1 MSVTIGGDMATASKK
16 AAKKTSSKKA
26 RRKKPVPPTFR
37 RTPKVPN
44 FSEAAIYI
52 ADLCA
57 RESWIGNSYT
67 KGKPIVPNETLIFES
82 INEDGE
88 IETKICRDH
97 VSDEGFLIIYATE
110 LYQRAGIV
118 DELAWRNKSTIN
130 YPNLERLIKAAEL
143 TSAINT
149 KRNRTDVAQGLTFFT
164 TDLVDRYRV
173 WSRNHHRDPER
184 QIARDMVKEL
194 SERLNIYQN
203 GEYLGNQPAL
213 ASRLLNFG
221 FPDLGVYNYS
231 NTIRTG
237 LKLNYPDVQDI
248 LTDYYKLLDD
258 GYRRN
263 WNTLAKF
270 TMPPSQAMSKTVWQR
285 ANNGGWWQRRVY
297 DLALKMYFS
306 DKSSNYFPQFSPKV
320 QENIF
325 VTARAFP

>member
-1 MSVTIGGDMATASKK
+1 MATAAKK
-16 AAKKTSSKKA
+16 TAKKTSSKKA

-67 KGKPIVPNETLIFES
+67 NGKSIVPNKSLNFES
-82 INEDGE
+82 IGEDGKV
-88 IETKICRDH
+88 IETICRDH
-97 VSDEGFLIIYATE
+97 VSDEGFVIIYATE
-110 LYQRAGIV
+110 LFQRAQIV
-118 DELAWRNKSTIN
+118 DVPDWRTKSTIN
-130 YPNLERLIKAAEL
+130 FHNLERLIKAAEL
-143 TSAINT
+143 SSAINT
-149 KRNRTDVAQGLTFFT
+149 NRNKTDVDQGLNFLKNE
-164 TDLVDRYRV
+164 LVDRYRV
-173 WSRNHHRDPER
+173 WNRTHHKVPQRH
-184 QIARDMVKEL
+184 IARDMVIDL
-194 SERLNIYQN
+194 SALLTIYDN
-203 GEYLGNQPAL
+203 GEYIGNQPAL

-221 FPDLGVYNYS
+221 FPDLGVYKYS
-231 NTIRTG
+231 QTIRLG
-237 LKLNYPDVQDI
+237 LKLSSPDVQEVLI
-248 LTDYYKLLDD
+248 EYYKLLDE

-270 TMPPSQAMSKTVWQR
+270 TMPPSQAMSQIVWQR

-306 DKSSNYFPQFSPKV
+306 DKASNYFPQFSPKV

>member
-1 MSVTIGGDMATASKK
+1 MNESIGGDMVT
-16 AAKKTSSKKA
+16 AAKKVA
-26 RRKKPVPPTFR
+26 RKTVRRRTRRRQSIPPTFK

-57 RESWIGNSYT
+57 RESWIGNSYIN
-67 KGKPIVPNETLIFES
+67 GKPLVPNEYLIFDS
-82 INEDGE
+82 KGEDGE
-88 IETKICRDH
+88 PIKTVCRDH
-97 VSDEGFLIIYATE
+97 VSDEGFVIIFATE
-110 LYQRAGIV
+110 LLQRAQIV
-118 DELAWRNKSTIN
+118 DVPDWRTNSTIN
-130 YPNLERLIKAAEL
+130 FHNLERLIKAAEL
-143 TSAINT
+143 NSAINT
-149 KRNRTDVAQGLTFFT
+149 NRNRTDIDQGLNFLKNE
-164 TDLVDRYRV
+164 LVDRYRI
-173 WSRNHHRDPER
+173 WSRRHHKEPQRH
-184 QIARDMVKEL
+184 IARDMVIDL
-194 SERLNIYQN
+194 SNELNIYEN
-203 GEYLGNQPAL
+203 LEYIGNQPAL

-231 NTIRTG
+231 QTIRLG
-237 LKLNYPDVQDI
+237 LKLSSPDVQEVLI
-248 LTDYYKLLDD
+248 DYYKLLDE

-270 TMPPSQAMSKTVWQR
+270 TMPPSQAMSQTVWQR

-306 DKSSNYFPQFSPKV
+306 DKASNYFPQFSPKV